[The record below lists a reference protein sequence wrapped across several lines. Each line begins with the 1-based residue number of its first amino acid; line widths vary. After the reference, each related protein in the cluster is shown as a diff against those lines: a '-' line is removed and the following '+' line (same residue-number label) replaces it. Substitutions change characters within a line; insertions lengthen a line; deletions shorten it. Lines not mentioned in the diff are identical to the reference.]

1 MKQLILVLAL
11 ISVSLQ
17 AQYKIN
23 GEMKP
28 AGQYNWV
35 ILYKIEG
42 ARQVFVKSEEISDGK
57 FSFEL
62 PINTKSGS
70 YRVNYKTEG
79 NGFVDFLFNKEN
91 IAFKFDPE
99 NAQETIE
106 YSKSEENKLYQ
117 EYIKNVSSQQYKVD
131 SLQIAYLKNPQV
143 KTANFYDK
151 QLIKIGALH
160 KQYLTKSK
168 GKMVYHFIKA
178 TNRFNNPTIAK
189 DPQEYLKKVN
199 EHFFDTIDFDN
210 ETLYN
215 STFLVD
221 RITDYVFYMN
231 YSEDPN
237 KQKEL
242 YEKAVTRVLSKTQNV
257 FFKRDLIEFLITQFV
272 NTNEIDFADYIL
284 NSIYKK
290 LTKATQNKEF
300 IDSYI
305 ERTAVALGRIAP
317 EITWNSNGKNY
328 KLSTVNEAN
337 NYVLVF
343 WSSGCGHCLNEV
355 PKLYTFTK
363 NIKNSKVIAFGLEE
377 NAKNWNELVKDFTDW
392 HHVLGLNKWENT
404 TARTYQ
410 IYATPTYIVL
420 DKNKKIIA
428 KPETLEELQK
438 ILKYLE

>member
-231 YSEDPN
+231 YSEDPK
-237 KQKEL
+237 KQRGL
-242 YEKAVTRVLSKTQNV
+242 YDKAVKRVLNKAKTQA
-257 FFKRDLIEFLITQFV
+257 FKKDLIEFLITQFV
-272 NTNEIDFADYIL
+272 NSQNIEFADYLL
-284 NSIYKK
+284 NSFYEK
-290 LTKATQNKEF
+290 LPENLQSTEF
-300 IDSYI
+300 KVNYL
-305 ERTAVALGRIAP
+305 ETTAVSIGRIAP
-317 EITWNSNGKNY
+317 EITWNKNGKNY
-328 KLSTVNEAN
+328 KLSTINEAR

-343 WSSGCGHCLNEV
+343 WSTGCGHCLREV
-355 PKLYTFTK
+355 PQLYAATK
-363 NIKNSKVIAFGLEE
+363 GIKKS
-377 NAKNWNELVKDFTDW
+377 
-392 HHVLGLNKWENT
+392 
-404 TARTYQ
+404 
-410 IYATPTYIVL
+410 
-420 DKNKKIIA
+420 KII
-428 KPETLEELQK
+428 KSSNEILLIKEEDN
-438 ILKYLE
+438 